1 MLKKIERMDVDESCA
16 AVRIADAKFPAPFRS
31 GLEYSAP
38 ARGTWNIVHTGML
51 VPEGHEIFVCAASCL
66 RGVVLTAAEQGT
78 SDRFSTIAV
87 RENNLLDGDMEQ
99 LIIDGVGDILSKL
112 PKRPPAVLLYTSCV
126 HHFTGCDLKLVYRRL
141 REKYPDVDFTDC
153 YMNPIMRKSGLT
165 PDQLMRRQL
174 YSLLK
179 IQPLDQKSVNIIGND
194 FATLPTSELV
204 TIVKEGGYT
213 LREIQDCHSYAE
225 YQQMATAS
233 LNIVYNPAAKA
244 GAAALER
251 RLGQKY
257 LYLPLS
263 YDYNEIVDG
272 LNTLCDALHLPRK
285 DFSRRIADCEAA
297 MEKAKAVIGDTP
309 IAIDYTLCYRPLSLA
324 RLLLRK
330 GFNVQRVYLDG
341 IGEEKAD
348 FEALQ
353 REAPDLMLYA
363 TVEVKMRFLHG
374 EDAGA
379 GGEHF
384 LALGQKAAYFTGS
397 DNFVNIVECG
407 GLYGFDGIIRLAG
420 EMEDAYLHKKDA
432 RRLIQIKG
440 FGGGCCL

>member
-1 MLKKIERMDVDESCA
+1 M
-16 AVRIADAKFPAPFRS
+16 
-31 GLEYSAP
+31 
-38 ARGTWNIVHTGML
+38 
-51 VPEGHEIFVCAASCL
+51 
-66 RGVVLTAAEQGT
+66 
-78 SDRFSTIAV
+78 
-87 RENNLLDGDMEQ
+87 
-99 LIIDGVGDILSKL
+99 
-112 PKRPPAVLLYTSCV
+112 
-126 HHFTGCDLKLVYRRL
+126 
-141 REKYPDVDFTDC
+141 
-153 YMNPIMRKSGLT
+153 
-165 PDQLMRRQL
+165 
-174 YSLLK
+174 
-179 IQPLDQKSVNIIGND
+179 
-194 FATLPTSELV
+194 
-204 TIVKEGGYT
+204 
-213 LREIQDCHSYAE
+213 
-225 YQQMATAS
+225 
-233 LNIVYNPAAKA
+233 
-244 GAAALER
+244 
-251 RLGQKY
+251 
-257 LYLPLS
+257 
-263 YDYNEIVDG
+263 DG

-407 GLYGFDGIIRLAG
+407 GLYGFDGIIRLARG
-420 EMEDAYLHKKDA
+420 MEDAYLHKKDA

>member
-1 MLKKIERMDVDESCA
+1 MLKRIEKMDESCA
-16 AVRIADAKFPAPFRS
+16 SVRIADASYPAPFRS

-51 VPEGHEIFVCAASCL
+51 LPEGHEIFVCAASCL

-112 PKRPPAVLLYTSCV
+112 PKRPPAVLLYTSCI

-179 IQPLDQKSVNIIGND
+179 KQPLDEHSVNIIGND

-204 TIVKEGGYT
+204 TIIQDGGYT
-213 LREIQDCHSYAE
+213 LREIQHCKDYQQ

-244 GAAALER
+244 SASALER
-251 RLGQKY
+251 RLGQKW

-263 YDYNEIVDG
+263 YDYDEIVDG
-272 LNTLCDALHLPRK
+272 LNTLCDTLHLPRK
-285 DFSRRIADCEAA
+285 DFSDRIAACEAA
-297 MEKAKAVIGDTP
+297 LDKAKEVIGDTP
-309 IAIDYTLCYRPLSLA
+309 VAIDYTLCYRPLSLA

-330 GFNVQRVYLDG
+330 GFNVKRVYLDN

-353 REAPDLMLYA
+353 KEAPDLMLYA

-374 EDAGA
+374 TETG
-379 GGEHF
+379 GHGEHF

-407 GLYGFDGIIRLAG
+407 GLYGFDGIIRLTG
-420 EMEDAYLHKKDA
+420 EMEDAYRYPKDA